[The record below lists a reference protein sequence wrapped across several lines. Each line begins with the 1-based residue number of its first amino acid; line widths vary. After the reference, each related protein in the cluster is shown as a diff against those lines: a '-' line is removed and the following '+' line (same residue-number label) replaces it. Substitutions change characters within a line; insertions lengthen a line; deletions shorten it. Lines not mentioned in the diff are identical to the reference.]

1 MPLIYFIFP
10 FETYLG
16 GIFHQ
21 FIIDSPVVYSI
32 IYVLF
37 FGAAKEMGGVLFSM
51 VFLTASTTVK
61 VPNLR
66 KSLIVTALGV
76 AIMFGSIEIDTLLY
90 AVYPPFGLITVSIM
104 PIGAYLTY
112 IGIFSSARRIS
123 EDATLRKEMYRTAEN
138 QMKLLRTIGTH
149 KWSSIL

>member
-1 MPLIYFIFP
+1 
-10 FETYLG
+10 
-16 GIFHQ
+16 
-21 FIIDSPVVYSI
+21 
-32 IYVLF
+32 
-37 FGAAKEMGGVLFSM
+37 M

-138 QMKLLRTIGTH
+138 QMKLLRTIGTTQMEQH
-149 KWSSIL
+149 LMKTWRTVSKRSNTLGIDEIPEPEKEEVKQIIKDVLNELHSRSPNKIDSK